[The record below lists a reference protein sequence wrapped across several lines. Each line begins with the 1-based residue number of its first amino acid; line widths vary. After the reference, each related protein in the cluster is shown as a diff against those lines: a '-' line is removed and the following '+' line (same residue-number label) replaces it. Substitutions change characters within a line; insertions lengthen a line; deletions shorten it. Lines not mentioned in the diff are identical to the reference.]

1 MKSMQVALDDELHR
15 AAKALASR
23 QGLTLGEFVRR
34 AVARAV
40 EKNAT
45 GTTEGTTEEGVR

>member
-15 AAKALASR
+15 EAKALASR

-34 AVARAV
+34 AVAQAV
-40 EKNAT
+40 EQSAT
-45 GTTEGTTEEGVR
+45 GASEGTSEGRVR